1 MPSLTRDWYNFRR
14 PDVRTHYGGVTE
26 VNTNPSRGMWSSRAG
41 FILAAAG
48 SAVGLGNIWGFP
60 TQVGQGGGAGFVV
73 IYLAC
78 VFLICAPIMAG
89 EIALGRR
96 ARLSP
101 VGSFAALAPGRRW
114 WLVGALGVLAGVG
127 ILSFYSVI
135 AGWAVAYV
143 WFAATGAVSGTPDDI
158 GRFFSEFTG
167 NGLVSAAL
175 ALFVIGTTAAV
186 LLGGV
191 RTGIERVTKALMPI
205 LVLLLIALALRAVTL
220 PGAGAGLTY
229 YLSPDLSALADIGV
243 FTAALGQAFFSLSLG
258 MGCIL
263 TYGSYFS
270 RQDGIASAALW
281 IVALDTSIALLAG
294 FIIFPVGFS
303 IAGFDPTTSG
313 PGLIFTVLPRLFAE
327 FPGGQLFGGAF
338 FLLLSVA
345 ALTSTISLL
354 EVPVSHCVD
363 ALGWTRTKAVAAV
376 AGAVSVLAIPSAL
389 GNGAVGALTSLPG
402 LGMGFLDLM
411 VNVWNEFALPI
422 GGCLTAIFIGRVWG
436 ARLALDELR
445 AEGAWFPAPEAW
457 TFLIRWVCP
466 VAIASVLLAFLWSLL

>member
-1 MPSLTRDWYNFRR
+1 M
-14 PDVRTHYGGVTE
+14 
-26 VNTNPSRGMWSSRAG
+26 NTTPSRGMWSSRAG

-48 SAVGLGNIWGFP
+48 SAVGLGNVWGFP
-60 TQVGQGGGAGFVV
+60 TQVGQGGGAAFVV
-73 IYLAC
+73 VYLLC
-78 VFLICAPIMAG
+78 VLLICAPIMAG

-96 ARLSP
+96 TRQSP

-114 WLVGALGVLAGVG
+114 WLVGGLGVLAGTG

-143 WFAATGAVSGTPDDI
+143 WFTATGAVTGTPEEI

-167 NGLVSAAL
+167 NGVLSAVL
-175 ALFVIGTTAAV
+175 ALLVIGATAAV

-191 RTGIERVTKALMPI
+191 RTGIERVTKALMPL
-205 LVLLLIALALRAVTL
+205 LVLLLVALALRAVTL
-220 PGAGAGLTY
+220 PGAGAGLAY
-229 YLSPDLSALADIGV
+229 YLRPDPARLADVGV

-270 RQDGIASAALW
+270 RRDGIASSALW
-281 IVALDTSIALLAG
+281 IVLLDTSIALLAG

-313 PGLIFTVLPRLFAE
+313 PGLIFTVLPRLFTE
-327 FPGGQLFGGAF
+327 MPGGQLFGGAF

-363 ALGWTRTKAVAAV
+363 ALGWSRAKAVAVVAAAISALAV
-376 AGAVSVLAIPSAL
+376 PSAL
-389 GNGAVGALTSLPG
+389 GNGAVALFTSLPG

-411 VNVWNEFALPI
+411 VVVWNEFALPL
-422 GGCLTAIFIGRVWG
+422 GGCLTALFVGRIWG
-436 ARLALDELR
+436 VERALEELR
-445 AEGAWFPAPEAW
+445 AEGAWFPVPALW
-457 TFLIRWVCP
+457 IFLIRWICP
-466 VAIASVLLAFLWSLL
+466 LAIASILIATLVL

>member
-1 MPSLTRDWYNFRR
+1 MSPT
-14 PDVRTHYGGVTE
+14 
-26 VNTNPSRGMWSSRAG
+26 PSRGMWSSRAG

-60 TQVGQGGGAGFVV
+60 TQVGQGGGATFVV

-78 VFLICAPIMAG
+78 IFLICAPLMAG

-96 ARLSP
+96 TRLSP
-101 VGSFAALAPGRRW
+101 VGAFAALAPGRRW
-114 WLVGALGVLAGVG
+114 WLLGALGVAAGVG

-135 AGWAVAYV
+135 AGWAVAYI
-143 WFAATGAVSGTPDDI
+143 WFAATGALSGSPDEV

-167 NGLVSAAL
+167 NGVVSL
-175 ALFVIGTTAAV
+175 ALVIVVIGTTAAV

-191 RTGIERVTKALMPI
+191 RSGIERVTKALMPLLI
-205 LVLLLIALALRAVTL
+205 LLLLALALRAVTL
-220 PGAGAGLTY
+220 PGAGAGLAY
-229 YLSPDLSALADIGV
+229 YLRPDLSRLADVGV
-243 FTAALGQAFFSLSLG
+243 FTSALGQAFFSLSLG

-263 TYGSYFS
+263 TYGSYFGREDS
-270 RQDGIASAALW
+270 IAASALW

-327 FPGGQLFGGAF
+327 MPGGHLFGGAF

-363 ALGWTRTKAVAAV
+363 ALGWSRTKAVAVV
-376 AGAVSVLAIPSAL
+376 AGAVFVLAVPSAL
-389 GNGAVGALTSLPG
+389 GNGAVAVFTNVPG
-402 LGMGFLDLM
+402 FGMGFLDLM
-411 VNVWNEFALPI
+411 VAAWNEFALPV

-436 ARLALDELR
+436 VERALEELR
-445 AEGAWFPAPEAW
+445 AEGAWFPVPAFW
-457 TFLIRWVCP
+457 IFLIRWACP
-466 VAIASVLLAFLWSLL
+466 AAIALVLVASLAAML